1 MGYFKKLEG
10 EQHIKA
16 EKKKN
21 AHRSQV
27 GSDCFYFCI
36 LLIF

>member
-10 EQHIKA
+10 EQQ
-16 EKKKN
+16 KN